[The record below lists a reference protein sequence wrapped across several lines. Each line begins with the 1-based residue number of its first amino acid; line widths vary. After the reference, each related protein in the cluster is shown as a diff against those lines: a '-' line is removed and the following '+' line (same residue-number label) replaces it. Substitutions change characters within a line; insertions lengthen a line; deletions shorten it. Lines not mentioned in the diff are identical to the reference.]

1 VDDLA
6 VVRSI
11 DGPFGVESAL
21 ADLRCAIIS
30 GDCPPCSVV
39 SLRELSSA
47 RRVRLN
53 SLIELARGLER
64 DGLATVRGDVVLV
77 NPLDRREVA
86 RVLQMRRALTPA
98 LVARGCELASPQ
110 QVRRVA
116 AVVPEPFQL
125 PTTIEEGR
133 LHFLE
138 LYVAM
143 MTPAASSWEQQVL
156 RSAYQ
161 VCARYER
168 FGYGA
173 LDVGQVASFATKD
186 QAYRF
191 FVERAAEFIELYRA
205 RKARALG
212 ELIQSNV
219 AHISDIAHHGLEV
232 HYGEVE
238 LLPPLTPECDG
249 GPPDSSGRPRLRL
262 VR

>member
-1 VDDLA
+1 MADLA
-6 VVRSI
+6 VVRAI
-11 DGPFGVESAL
+11 DGPSGAESAV
-21 ADLRCAIIS
+21 ADLRRAIIS

-39 SLRELSSA
+39 SLSELSSA
-47 RRVRLN
+47 HRVRVN
-53 SLIELARGLER
+53 SLIELAGGLER

-77 NPLDRREVA
+77 NPLDRREVS
-86 RVLQMRRALTPA
+86 RVMQMRRALTPA
-98 LVARGCELASPQ
+98 LVARGCELASPH

-116 AVVPEPFQL
+116 AVMPEPFRL

-143 MTPAASSWEQQVL
+143 MAPSASSWEQRVL
-156 RSAYQ
+156 RGAYQ
-161 VCARYER
+161 FCARYER
-168 FGYGA
+168 FGYRG
-173 LDVGQVASFATKD
+173 LDVGQVASFASKD

-205 RKARALG
+205 RKAGALS

-232 HYGEVE
+232 HYDEVE
-238 LLPPLTPECDG
+238 LLPPLAPERDG
-249 GPPDSSGRPRLRL
+249 DPPGSSDRPRLRL